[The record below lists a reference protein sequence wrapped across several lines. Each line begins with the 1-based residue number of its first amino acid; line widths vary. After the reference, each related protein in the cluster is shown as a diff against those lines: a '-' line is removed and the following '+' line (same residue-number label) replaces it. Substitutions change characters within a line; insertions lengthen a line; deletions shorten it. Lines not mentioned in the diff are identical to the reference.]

1 MEILNK
7 LKKIK
12 AKPYRRLGRGYGSTV
27 GRTAGRGQ
35 KGDKARG
42 KAKLTFDGTKIKKGW
57 IKRLPFLRGKNRLQ
71 KQYVTVIFKLD
82 QIAVWFK
89 ENEVVDIKSLAK
101 KSKLSVSDLK
111 ANVKILSA
119 SEFTKALTFK
129 GLSFS
134 DKARKQI
141 VAANGKIEE

>member
-7 LKKIK
+7 LTKITD
-12 AKPYRRLGRGYGSTV
+12 KPYRRLGRGYGSTV

-57 IKRLPFLRGKNRLQ
+57 IKRLPFLRGKHRLESQ
-71 KQYVTVIFKLD
+71 SINIIFKLD
-82 QIAVWFK
+82 QIATWYK
-89 ENEVVDIKSLAK
+89 ENEIVDVKSLAK
-101 KSKLSVSDLK
+101 KSRLSTRDLN

-119 SEFTKALTFK
+119 KEFTKALTFK
-129 GLSFS
+129 GLSVS
-134 DKARKQI
+134 EKARKQI

>member
-7 LKKIK
+7 LTKITD
-12 AKPYRRLGRGYGSTV
+12 KPYRRLGRGYGSTV

-57 IKRLPFLRGKNRLQ
+57 IKRLPFLRGKHRLE
-71 KQYVTVIFKLD
+71 KQYFNLIFRLD
-82 QIAVWFK
+82 QIAAWYK
-89 ENEVVDIKSLAK
+89 ENEVVDLKSLTK
-101 KSKLSVSDLK
+101 KSKLSASELK
-111 ANVKILSA
+111 AKIKILSA
-119 SEFTKALTFK
+119 KEFTKALTFK
-129 GLSFS
+129 GLQISE
-134 DKARKQI
+134 KARKQI